1 MTCASEATVDY
12 ANDDACLTIPDLVPK
27 TLVGKL
33 VGVGAEVRELSSHV
47 VDQHQHQLNTH
58 GKGGS
63 IHAPHIEAP
72 HASSEPPRTAPTPYP
87 PPGAPGLQEPF
98 VAKENGGNNPKRG
111 AERLEGTEAAA
122 KIARRAPP
130 PTGEALCAG
139 DDPLPA
145 LEGYVRPLNDSGGVG
160 IRRTMLVSYY
170 RRGRLLTPRPRAC
183 VAGPTEIEG
192 DPTFLSY
199 EVRSRAWCTLGH
211 AIVAFEDTSAYSVP
225 AGVNF
230 TGLLFWFTRVRSHLA
245 SGLGESPEEPG
256 FDPQSARF
264 IYDVRKV
271 RVCPCARVPVRPC
284 ARALVRP
291 CARAPVHRRSPFAG
305 HRPLRGGRPPHR
317 RR

>member
-1 MTCASEATVDY
+1 M
-12 ANDDACLTIPDLVPK
+12 VPK

-130 PTGEALCAG
+130 PAGAAGAGPVVPCTFEGEAVIA
-139 DDPLPA
+139 
-145 LEGYVRPLNDSGGVG
+145 
-160 IRRTMLVSYY
+160 MLITDYSS
-170 RRGRLLTPRPRAC
+170 
-183 VAGPTEIEG
+183 EIT
-192 DPTFLSY
+192 D
-199 EVRSRAWCTLGH
+199 
-211 AIVAFEDTSAYSVP
+211 YSE
-225 AGVNF
+225 
-230 TGLLFWFTRVRSHLA
+230 L
-245 SGLGESPEEPG
+245 
-256 FDPQSARF
+256 
-264 IYDVRKV
+264 KV
-271 RVCPCARVPVRPC
+271 
-284 ARALVRP
+284 
-291 CARAPVHRRSPFAG
+291 
-305 HRPLRGGRPPHR
+305 
-317 RR
+317 